1 MKKFATTI
9 GFLCCHDSCVHIL
22 QEDEYIV
29 KDCFRFSTEIS
40 SPNWQCY
47 SVHQYRQQ
55 LSSFFHFTMKTTQQ
69 HHLVTTL
76 LGTMTKIESSL
87 SLNVVILKF
96 QLNFNKETL
105 TVCHT
110 CLCKYIWYSFLPC
123 FLWYFV
129 YIKNLQSAILVLLSI
144 EIKVSFLGW
153 VLKEASKH

>member
-1 MKKFATTI
+1 MKKFVTTI
-9 GFLCCHDSCVHIL
+9 GFLCCHDYCVHIL

-29 KDCFRFSTEIS
+29 KDCFHFSKEIS
-40 SPNWQCY
+40 TVVWIG
-47 SVHQYRQQ
+47 SVNQFISIV
-55 LSSFFHFTMKTTQQ
+55 SSFHLFSFYTKMTQQ

-87 SLNVVILKF
+87 SFNVVILKC

-105 TVCHT
+105 TVWHT

-129 YIKNLQSAILVLLSI
+129 YMKNLVSAILVLLSI
-144 EIKVSFLGW
+144 EIKVGFLDWG
-153 VLKEASKH
+153 VMRS